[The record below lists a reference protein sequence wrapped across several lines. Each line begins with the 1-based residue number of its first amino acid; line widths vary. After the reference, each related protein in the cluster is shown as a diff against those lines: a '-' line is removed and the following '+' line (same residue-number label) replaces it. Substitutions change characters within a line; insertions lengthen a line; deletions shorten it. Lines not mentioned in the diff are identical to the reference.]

1 MNEENVSTVNTA
13 DMQTKASKQKRTDSD
28 KLRDFYE
35 KRNKLTEQQTAMRKK
50 SKGIDKGIAEI
61 NAKIA
66 ELEYKE
72 LLKICKQKK
81 ITTQE
86 LIAFLKEM
94 PENTNLND
102 VVNRAFCRMNYH
114 SEQMKFGNT

>member
-1 MNEENVSTVNTA
+1 MNEENVSIVTTA

-50 SKGIDKGIAEI
+50 SKDIEKSISEN
-61 NAKIA
+61 NAKIV

-86 LIAFLKEM
+86 LIAFLKEI
-94 PENTNLND
+94 PENANLND
-102 VVNRAFCRMNYH
+102 VANRAFHRTNYH
-114 SEQMKFGNT
+114 SEQMKLGNI

>member
-13 DMQTKASKQKRTDSD
+13 DMQTKASKPKRTDSD

-35 KRNKLTEQQTAMRKK
+35 KRNKLIEQQTAMRKK
-50 SKGIDKGIAEI
+50 SKDIEKSISEN

-86 LIAFLKEM
+86 LIAFLKEI
-94 PENTNLND
+94 PENANLND
-102 VVNRAFCRMNYH
+102 VANRAFHRTNYH
-114 SEQMKFGNT
+114 SEQMKFGNI

>member
-13 DMQTKASKQKRTDSD
+13 DMQTKASKPKRTDSD

-35 KRNKLTEQQTAMRKK
+35 KRNKLTEQHTAVRKK
-50 SKGIDKGIAEI
+50 SKAINKGIAET

-72 LLKICKQKK
+72 LIKICKQKK

-102 VVNRAFCRMNYH
+102 VVNRAFHRMNYH